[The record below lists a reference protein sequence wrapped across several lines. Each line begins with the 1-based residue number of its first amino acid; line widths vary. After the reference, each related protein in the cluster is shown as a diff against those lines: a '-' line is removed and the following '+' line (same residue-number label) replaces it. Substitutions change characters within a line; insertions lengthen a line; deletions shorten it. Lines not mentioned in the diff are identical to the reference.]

1 MWEEC
6 FRPFGLSERGMW
18 NPIQLTVI
26 FPSEEYDSPR
36 PPGFV
41 SVRAEN
47 SCVISAVGF
56 PFCSSAGGL
65 GGGGGDR
72 RRWRSRLR

>member
-6 FRPFGLSERGMW
+6 FRPFGPSECGTW

-26 FPSEEYDSPR
+26 FSSEEHDSPR
-36 PPGFV
+36 PTGFV
-41 SVRAEN
+41 SVRAGYA
-47 SCVISAVGF
+47 CIICAVGF

-65 GGGGGDR
+65 GGCGGDR
-72 RRWRSRLR
+72 CRSRSRLR